1 MVAYLFLTIAILS
14 EGFAS
19 SMLKLSQGFKK
30 IWPTIS
36 VIVGYGVAFYSLSL
50 ALKSIELGTAYAI
63 WAGVGTALTTMIGVL
78 FYKEAFGFKR
88 AIGIFL
94 IIFGVVLMKLAGS
107 AH

>member
-1 MVAYLFLTIAILS
+1 MVAYLFLIIAILS
-14 EGFAS
+14 EGFGS

-36 VIVGYGVAFYSLSL
+36 VIVGYGIAFYSLSV

-78 FYKEAFGFKR
+78 FYKEAFGLKR
-88 AIGIFL
+88 AIGILL
-94 IIFGVVLMKLAGS
+94 IISGVVLMKLAGS